1 MPTEAKRR
9 EIDALVERARTSE
22 AIFIVEY
29 RGLTVS
35 KSTAVRRLVRD
46 AGGEVK
52 VAKNTLMR
60 IALSEAGL
68 QTAEGID
75 TGPNA
80 YVFSFKDIAATAKAL
95 RDFSKESG
103 NEALVI
109 KGGIMGSHLLTK
121 EQVIALADLPPRD
134 VLLAI
139 LLGTLNGPMRAFV
152 TVLSGPARGLVT
164 ALSEI
169 IDKKKNEAA

>member
-9 EIDALVERARTSE
+9 EIDALIERVRISE

-80 YVFSFKDIAATAKAL
+80 YVFSKDIAATAKAL
-95 RDFSKESG
+95 RDFSKERG

-109 KGGIMGSHLLTK
+109 KGGIMGSHLLTRD
-121 EQVIALADLPPRD
+121 QVIALADLPPRD

-139 LLGTLNGPMRAFV
+139 LLGTLNGPIRSFV

-169 IDKKKNEAA
+169 IDKKKKEAA

>member
-1 MPTEAKRR
+1 MLIEKVKAC
-9 EIDALVERARTSE
+9 E
-22 AIFIVEY
+22 AIYIVEY

-35 KSTAVRRLVRD
+35 KATAVRRLIHN

-60 IALSEAGL
+60 IALREAGL
-68 QTAEGID
+68 QTADNGID

-80 YVFSFKDIAATAKAL
+80 YVFSFDDIAAPAKAL
-95 RDFSKESG
+95 RDFSRERG

-109 KGGIMGSHLLTK
+109 KGGIMGSHFLTRD
-121 EQVIALADLPPRD
+121 QVIALADLPPRE
-134 VLLAI
+134 VLLAS
-139 LLGTLNGPMRAFV
+139 LFGTLNGPIRAFV

-169 IDKKKNEAA
+169 IDKKKKEAA